1 MPASAV
7 YAATDPCEYGAV
19 IRGADVNVLISR
31 RGSFRAKVTRIDL
44 HKMWLQRGQENLP
57 RIFRSTPPEN
67 RVVVSFVTEESSP
80 VIRLGSEVS
89 PQQIIIMSPGRLSTW
104 RSLGAARWCAMS
116 LPTEDFLFWGRALT
130 GRDVM
135 PQELQQIITPSL
147 LVMSRL
153 QELHRLAGHLAET
166 APGVIAATEAASGLE
181 QSLIEAMF
189 ACIGT
194 EAVHDLATARRHG
207 EIMRRFEAVLES
219 NLDKRLYLPEICAA
233 IGVPGRTLR
242 ACCAEFLGMG
252 PKQYLHLRLMHLAH
266 RALLQADPDSVTVT
280 EIATR
285 FGFWELGRFAVAYRS
300 LFKELPSAT
309 LKRPL
314 IGGSVRNNSSLSTRF
329 AKFA

>member
-19 IRGADVNVLISR
+19 IRGADVNVLING
-31 RGSFRAKVTRIDL
+31 RGNFRAKVTRIDL

-147 LVMSRL
+147 PLMSRL

-194 EAVHDLATARRHG
+194 EAVQDLATARRHG

-219 NLDKRLYLPEICAA
+219 NPDRRFVLAGDLRRYRRAGTDIAGLLHR
-233 IGVPGRTLR
+233 VPGHGPQAISAPAAHAHGAPDAPPGRPG
-242 ACCAEFLGMG
+242 LGHSDRNRD
-252 PKQYLHLRLMHLAH
+252 PLRL
-266 RALLQADPDSVTVT
+266 
-280 EIATR
+280 
-285 FGFWELGRFAVAYRS
+285 LG
-300 LFKELPSAT
+300 T
-309 LKRPL
+309 RPL
-314 IGGSVRNNSSLSTRF
+314 RRRIPV
-329 AKFA
+329 AV